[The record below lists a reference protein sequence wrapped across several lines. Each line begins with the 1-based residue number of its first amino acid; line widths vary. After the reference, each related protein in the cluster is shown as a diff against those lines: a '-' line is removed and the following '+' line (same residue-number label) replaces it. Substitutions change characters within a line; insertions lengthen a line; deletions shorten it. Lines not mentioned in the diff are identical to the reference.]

1 MREGRVQAGREIAD
15 AHPSEGRFRA
25 PPIRRTFC
33 ETVVSPVAIVAPR
46 RLGRRRGISV
56 TEYGFLALLLCL
68 AFYSFWSER
77 LRPDMT
83 ALLVMLALI
92 VPWPHQDGQWRG
104 VLTYEQGFSGFGSAA
119 VVMIASMFVMGA
131 ALVQTGAAEAIGLR
145 LLRRVAGREWRLQM
159 SVLGLA
165 TGMSMFVNDT
175 TVVVVLMPLVVGV
188 CREND
193 LPPSRYLLL
202 AAFGSLLGGQWTLIG
217 TRSNIILS
225 DYLRQRGEGG
235 IGFFDFTPT
244 AAAVFVVSAAFI
256 FFIGRRWLP
265 ATRTSV
271 DSSKM
276 TEFLT
281 EIAIPEG
288 SQAIETSINDVAL
301 FREGQLRLIAVVR
314 DGRRVFPGVLR
325 AGDLILVRG
334 TAEQISQVVKSSD
347 FTVQDE
353 ANLDRAA
360 LAKVDLVTV
369 EAVISP
375 SSYYV
380 GATLDQL
387 ALSHR
392 FDVTVLG
399 IERRGQRLTDRV
411 MSTPL
416 AHGDVVLLL
425 GRAEDVE
432 RLGATRDL
440 VVLEERTFP
449 AIGTAKASIVVGLM
463 GAVIASSIAGL
474 LPPTI
479 SIPLAATL
487 AILFGCISARAAYLA
502 IDWPTLVILGGM
514 IPFGLALEESGAA
527 ELIAALVVGGLPST
541 PPMVPLGALLLIA
554 IVLTQIIENAAV
566 AIIIAPI
573 AFQVAQ
579 ISGFDAK
586 AVMIPLAVCI
596 SAGFATPVAHES
608 TILVMGSGAYKFK
621 DYARIGGVLA
631 LITWVVAVLVTPL
644 IWPLTR

>member
-1 MREGRVQAGREIAD
+1 
-15 AHPSEGRFRA
+15 
-25 PPIRRTFC
+25 
-33 ETVVSPVAIVAPR
+33 
-46 RLGRRRGISV
+46 
-56 TEYGFLALLLCL
+56 
-68 AFYSFWSER
+68 
-77 LRPDMT
+77 
-83 ALLVMLALI
+83 
-92 VPWPHQDGQWRG
+92 
-104 VLTYEQGFSGFGSAA
+104 
-119 VVMIASMFVMGA
+119 MIASMFVIGA

-145 LLRRVAGREWRLQM
+145 LLRRVAGREWWLQM

-256 FFIGRRWLP
+256 FFFGRRWLP

-288 SQAIETSINDVAL
+288 SQAIEMSINDVAL
-301 FREGQLRLIAVVR
+301 FREGQLRLVAVVR

-334 TAEQISQVVKSSD
+334 TAEQIGQVVKSSD

-440 VVLEERTFP
+440 VFLEERTFP

-474 LPPTI
+474 LAPTI

-487 AILFGCISARAAYLA
+487 AILFGCISVRAAYLA

-514 IPFGLALEESGAA
+514 IPFGLALEKSGAA
-527 ELIAALVVGGLPST
+527 ELIAALVV
-541 PPMVPLGALLLIA
+541 
-554 IVLTQIIENAAV
+554 
-566 AIIIAPI
+566 
-573 AFQVAQ
+573 
-579 ISGFDAK
+579 
-586 AVMIPLAVCI
+586 
-596 SAGFATPVAHES
+596 
-608 TILVMGSGAYKFK
+608 
-621 DYARIGGVLA
+621 
-631 LITWVVAVLVTPL
+631 
-644 IWPLTR
+644 